1 MELTLKTNFPD
12 VLRQLNQL
20 EEQVGSRA
28 LASAMNKTMDQAHTE
43 VVRQITREFN
53 VPRDYVVRRLR
64 ISRTKVGFSTFLLRA
79 TLAAGDGS
87 KRRSANLIQFV
98 ERSVTLAEGRRR
110 AKAGTQQQLFF
121 QIKRAGGK
129 KSKTGAFI
137 GNKGRT
143 VFERVQGT
151 TMASRSKYAG
161 SKHAEEIAPVQ
172 VIDVPQM
179 FNTKRI
185 NKVVVERMLRSFPA
199 VFEREA
205 RFYLQRFNASR

>member
-12 VLRQLNQL
+12 VLRQLKSL
-20 EEQVGSRA
+20 EKEVATRA

-53 VPRDYVVRRLR
+53 VPRAYVVRRLR
-64 ISRTKVGFSTFLLRA
+64 ISRAKAGFSAYVLRA
-79 TLAAGDGS
+79 TLAAGDG
-87 KRRSANLIQFV
+87 KRRSANLVQFI

-121 QIKRAGGK
+121 QIKRTGGK
-129 KSKTGAFI
+129 KTKPGAFL

-143 VFERVQGT
+143 VFERVSGT
-151 TMASRSKYAG
+151 TMASRSKYSG
-161 SKHAEEIAPVQ
+161 TKHAEGIRPVQ

-185 NKVVVERMLRSFPA
+185 NKVVVDRMLRSFPQ
-199 VFEREA
+199 VFEREV
-205 RFYLQRFNASR
+205 RFYLKRFNTAR

>member
-12 VLRQLNQL
+12 VLRQLSQL
-20 EEQVGSRA
+20 EEQVATRA

-43 VVRQITREFN
+43 VVRQITKEFA

-64 ISRTKVGFSTFLLRA
+64 ITRAKAGFSSFVLRA
-79 TLAAGDGS
+79 TLAAGDGG
-87 KRRSANLIQFV
+87 KRSTNLIRFV

-110 AKAGTQQQLFF
+110 AKAGTQKQLFF
-121 QIKRAGGK
+121 QVKRTGGK
-129 KSKTGAFI
+129 KTKPGIFI

-143 VFERVQGT
+143 VFERVEGT
-151 TMASRSKYAG
+151 TMAARAKYAG
-161 SKHAEEIAPVQ
+161 TKHAEEIRPVQ

-185 NKVVVERMLRSFPA
+185 NKVVVERMLRSFPQ

-205 RFYLQRFNASR
+205 RFYLQRFNAGR